1 MQEANPS
8 NIELI
13 RAGVA
18 RVGKDFGVS
27 LAPLGFTR
35 TKKMLW
41 SRQHGESIESIG
53 MLRLGAAGKPLTAS
67 VRLRLDFFVRRLNG
81 EVVAGTVDEGP
92 LLSDHL
98 RDSEGYA
105 YHLRFN
111 ASSWST
117 YDRCVADLLRIV
129 QEHGVPWFAQRRANS
144 TQ

>member
-18 RVGKDFGVS
+18 RVRKDFDGA

-35 TKKMLW
+35 TKAMLW
-41 SRQHGESIESIG
+41 SRQRGNLIETIG

-67 VRLRLDFFVRRLNG
+67 VRLRLDFSVRGLNR
-81 EVVAGTVDEGP
+81 ELLAGADGGP
-92 LLSDHL
+92 LLSDPL
-98 RDSEGYA
+98 RDAADYA

-117 YDRCVADLLRIV
+117 YDRCVENLLRIV
-129 QEHGVPWFAQRRANS
+129 QEHGIPWFAQRQPSPTR
-144 TQ
+144 